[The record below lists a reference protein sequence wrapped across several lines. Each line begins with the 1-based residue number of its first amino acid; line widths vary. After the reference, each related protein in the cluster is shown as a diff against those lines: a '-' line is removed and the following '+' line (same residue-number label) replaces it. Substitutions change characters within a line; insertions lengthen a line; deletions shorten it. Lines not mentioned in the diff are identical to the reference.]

1 MNDELPNE
9 VCRQAGLSQGEVFL
23 RGEGD
28 RWFERNRINLT
39 SSASLDTEMTFLIET
54 LKPFSESINSIL
66 EVGCADGV
74 KLRKLCKELNATGC
88 GIDPSAKAI
97 GLGQSNH
104 IDNVI
109 SLSVGL
115 AHNLPYDSSSFDLVH
130 FGFCLYLID
139 RENIKAA
146 LNEAHRVLKPGGFMV
161 ITDFDPAISH
171 ARPYHHYNGLFSYK
185 TDYAA
190 ALVSPGFYHLAYKHS
205 YSHHQPFFDRNSD
218 ERVAVSIL
226 YKEITNVGDTPINL
240 R

>member
-1 MNDELPNE
+1 MDDELPKE
-9 VCRQAGLSQGEVFL
+9 AYRQTGLSQGEVFL

-28 RWFERNRINLT
+28 RWFERNVRPRQNTL
-39 SSASLDTEMTFLIET
+39 SLSTEIGFLIGT
-54 LKPFSESINSIL
+54 LKSFSDSINSIL
-66 EVGCADGV
+66 EIGCADGL
-74 KLRKLCKELNATGC
+74 KLRKLCKGLNATGC

-97 GLGQSNH
+97 DLGQQNQT
-104 IDNVI
+104 DNLI

-115 AHNLPYDSSSFDLVH
+115 AHNLPYDNSSFDLVH

-171 ARPYHHYNGLFSYK
+171 ARPYHHYSGLFSYK

-190 ALVSPGFYHLAYKHS
+190 ALVSPGFYHLAYKYS
-205 YSHHQPFFDRNSD
+205 YSHQQPFFDRNSD

-226 YKEITNVGDTPINL
+226 YKEITNVGDTPINI